1 MSDPPTLAAQLDDGD
16 TAVGVLSTI
25 VHPNLVELYGGIGLD
40 FVWLDLEHAGM
51 AADDAERIEN
61 LARAADLAG
70 IEVVLRLPTG
80 DPSLVRKCLDT
91 GVRNVLVPRV
101 ETAAEVRRSVE
112 AAHFSYDGDVGDRGL
127 AAVRANR
134 WGENMDTY
142 TARSDREVR
151 VGVMIETERA
161 LENLE
166 EILAVDELGFAF
178 IGPWDL
184 SHSLGHPLEEDHEKV
199 QAAIGAVEDACADAG
214 IPIMGFVSDEDDAAE
229 KVEAGYQLLVA
240 GSDVDTLRSAVGE
253 RMDAI
258 GRGVEQS
265 AATNDGR

>member
-1 MSDPPTLAAQLDDGD
+1 MQDSQTLAVQLDDGAS
-16 TAVGVLSTI
+16 AVGVLSTI
-25 VHPNLVELYGGIGLD
+25 VHPNLVELYGSIGLD
-40 FVWLDLEHAGM
+40 FVWLDLEHAGPS
-51 AADDAERIEN
+51 ATDAERIEN
-61 LARAADLAG
+61 VARAADLAG

-101 ETAAEVRRSVE
+101 ETAAEVRRCVE
-112 AAHFSYDGDVGDRGL
+112 AAHFSYDGGVGDRGL

-134 WGENMDTY
+134 WGEDMDRY

-151 VGVMIETERA
+151 VGVMIETEAA

-166 EILAVDELGFAF
+166 DILAVDDLGFAF

-184 SHSLGHPLEEDHEKV
+184 SHSLGHPLEEHHETV
-199 QAAIGAVEDACADAG
+199 QAAIETVEEACAEAG
-214 IPIMGFVSDEDDAAE
+214 VPLMGFVGDEDDAVE

-240 GSDVDTLRSAVGE
+240 GSDVDTLRSAMGE
-253 RMDAI
+253 RIEAV
-258 GRGVEQS
+258 GRGVTQAEL
-265 AATNDGR
+265 AGDGQ